1 MINGIVV
8 ALEVFSLCSSSSWW
22 YKPRA
27 QVVWAF
33 QDYCV
38 LKQSAI
44 LFTHFH
50 KLDETGERSHGVS
63 GFNYIPGLV
72 LNSLGLISVHAP
84 KLPEGT
90 KNCP

>member
-1 MINGIVV
+1 LKYFRCAHLAAGGAN
-8 ALEVFSLCSSSSWW
+8 LEHKLYGLF
-22 YKPRA
+22 KIT
-27 QVVWAF
+27 
-33 QDYCV
+33 V
-38 LKQSAI
+38 LQQSAI

-72 LNSLGLISVHAP
+72 LNSLGLSVHAP